1 VSANV
6 VADKPTDDKEFS
18 GKSGG
23 DKTAE
28 KGSHKEDHK
37 DRNSLHEKKVVEVA
51 AHIDHSKSQALFA
64 RAKEHIPGGVNSPV
78 RSCKAVG
85 GEPIFIAR
93 ADGPYMFDEDHNRYV
108 DYVGSWGAM
117 ILGHKHPRVLQA
129 IEDAVQCGTSYGAP
143 CRAEVDMAELICLMV
158 PSVEMVRMV
167 NSGTEAC
174 MSAVRLA
181 RAFTKRS
188 LIVKFD
194 GCYHGHAD
202 SFLVK
207 AGSGL
212 ATLGLSASSSPGVP
226 DEFTALTMS
235 LPYNNVDTLRE
246 AFAKKGDQIA
256 AIIVEPVV
264 GNAGVI
270 VPSEEFL
277 KCMQGLCKDT
287 GALLIFDEVM
297 TGFRV
302 ALGGAQEKFG
312 IKPDLTCFGKVIGAG
327 LPVGAYGG
335 RKEIMEMIAPLGP
348 VYQAGTLSG
357 NPLAMAAGLAQLRFL
372 KSGKPNKELA
382 LTTET
387 LANGL
392 KELATKLDVHMQ
404 VASVPGMLS
413 VFFTEHEVVD
423 FDSALKCDTEF
434 FSKVWHGLTKRGI
447 YWPPSQFEAAF
458 ISAVHSR
465 VDIQDT
471 LAAFEE
477 SIVEAKSGQ
486 SK

>member
-1 VSANV
+1 MSANV
-6 VADKPTDDKEFS
+6 VADKPTDEKESVDKNS
-18 GKSGG
+18 A
-23 DKTAE
+23 DK
-28 KGSHKEDHK
+28 
-37 DRNSLHEKKVVEVA
+37 NSLNKKKVVEVA
-51 AHIDHSKSQALFA
+51 AHIDHSRSAALFA
-64 RAKEHIPGGVNSPV
+64 RAKERIPGGVNSPV

-85 GEPIFIAR
+85 GEPIFIAH
-93 ADGPYMFDEDHNRYV
+93 ADGAYMFDVDKNRYI

-143 CRAEVDMAELICLMV
+143 CKAEVEMAELICEMV

-181 RAFTKRS
+181 RAFTKKS

-212 ATLGLSASSSPGVP
+212 ATLGISGASSPGVP
-226 DEFTALTMS
+226 EEFTALTLS
-235 LPYNNVDTLRE
+235 LPFNNVDSLRE

-277 KCMQGLCKDT
+277 KSMQGLCKDT

-302 ALGGAQEKFG
+302 ALGGAQEKFSV
-312 IKPDLTCFGKVIGAG
+312 KPDLTCFGKIIGGG

-335 RKEIMEMIAPLGP
+335 RKDIMEMIAPLGP

-387 LANGL
+387 LATGL
-392 KELATKLDVHMQ
+392 KEVGEKLKVPLQ
-404 VASVPGMLS
+404 VVSVPGMLS
-413 VFFTEHEVVD
+413 VFFADHEVTD
-423 FDSALKCDTEF
+423 FDTALNPIPTF
-434 FSKVWHGLTKRGI
+434 W
-447 YWPPSQFEAAF
+447 
-458 ISAVHSR
+458 
-465 VDIQDT
+465 
-471 LAAFEE
+471 
-477 SIVEAKSGQ
+477 Q
-486 SK
+486 SMAWSD

>member
-1 VSANV
+1 VSLKDKRLSTSKASAKGQKAMGANV
-6 VADKPTDDKEFS
+6 VADKPTEDKEIL
-18 GKSGG
+18 
-23 DKTAE
+23 DK
-28 KGSHKEDHK
+28 D
-37 DRNSLHEKKVVEVA
+37 SLHRKKVMDVA
-51 AHIDHSKSQALFA
+51 AHIDHSKSAALFA
-64 RAKEHIPGGVNSPV
+64 RAKERIPGGVNSPV

-85 GEPIFIAR
+85 GEPIFIAH
-93 ADGPYMFDEDHNRYV
+93 ADGAHMFDVDKNRYI

-143 CRAEVDMAELICLMV
+143 CKAEVEMAELICEMV
-158 PSVEMVRMV
+158 PSVEMIRMV

-181 RAFTKRS
+181 RAFTKKS

-212 ATLGLSASSSPGVP
+212 ATLGISGASSPGVP
-226 DEFTALTMS
+226 DEFTALTLS
-235 LPYNNVDTLRE
+235 LPFNNVDALRE

-270 VPSEEFL
+270 VPSHEFL

-302 ALGGAQEKFG
+302 SLGGAQEKFG
-312 IKPDLTCFGKVIGAG
+312 IKPDLTCFGKIIGGG

-335 RKEIMEMIAPLGP
+335 RKDIMEMIAPLGP

-372 KSGKPNKELA
+372 KSGKPTKELA
-382 LTTET
+382 LTTES
-387 LANGL
+387 LATGL
-392 KELATKLDVHMQ
+392 KEVGEKLNVPLQ
-404 VASVPGMLS
+404 VVSVPGMLS
-413 VFFTEHEVVD
+413 VFFNDKEVTD
-423 FDSALKCDTEF
+423 FDSALKSNTELF
-434 FSKVWHGLTKRGI
+434 GKVWHGLIKRGI

-458 ISAVHSR
+458 LSAVHSR
-465 VDIQDT
+465 VDIQET
-471 LAAFEE
+471 ITAFEE
-477 SIVEAKSGQ
+477 SIAEAKA
-486 SK
+486 

>member
-1 VSANV
+1 MSANV
-6 VADKPTDDKEFS
+6 VADKPVDEKE
-18 GKSGG
+18 
-23 DKTAE
+23 TL
-28 KGSHKEDHK
+28 HK
-37 DRNSLHEKKVVEVA
+37 DSLNQKKVMETAV
-51 AHIDHSKSQALFA
+51 HLDHSKSSALFA
-64 RAKEHIPGGVNSPV
+64 RAKERIPGGVNSPV

-85 GEPIFIAR
+85 GEPIFIAH
-93 ADGPYMFDEDHNRYV
+93 ADGAHMFDVDKNRYI

-143 CRAEVDMAELICLMV
+143 CKAEVEMAELICEMV

-212 ATLGLSASSSPGVP
+212 ATLGISGASSPGVP
-226 DEFTALTMS
+226 EEFTAMTLS
-235 LPYNNVDTLRE
+235 LPFNNVDTLRE

-256 AIIVEPVV
+256 AIIVEPIV

-270 VPSEEFL
+270 VPSDEFL

-302 ALGGAQEKFG
+302 SLGGAQEKFG
-312 IKPDLTCFGKVIGAG
+312 IKPDLTCFGKIIGGG

-335 RKEIMEMIAPLGP
+335 RKDIMEMIAPLGP

-372 KSGKPNKELA
+372 KTGKPNKELA
-382 LTTET
+382 IVTEN
-387 LANGL
+387 LAIGL
-392 KELATKLDVHMQ
+392 KEVGEKLEVPLQ
-404 VASVPGMLS
+404 VVSVPGMLS
-413 VFFTEHEVVD
+413 VFFSDKEVTD
-423 FDSALKCDTEF
+423 FDSAQKSNTELF
-434 FSKVWHGLTKRGI
+434 GKVWHGLIKRGI

-465 VDIQDT
+465 IDILET
-471 LAAFEE
+471 ITAFEE
-477 SIVEAKSGQ
+477 SIAEAKA
-486 SK
+486 

>member
-1 VSANV
+1 MSANV
-6 VADKPTDDKEFS
+6 VADKPTEEKE
-18 GKSGG
+18 
-23 DKTAE
+23 TAE
-28 KGSHKEDHK
+28 KD
-37 DRNSLHEKKVVEVA
+37 SLHKKKVLEVA
-51 AHIDHSKSQALFA
+51 VHIDHSKSAALFA
-64 RAKEHIPGGVNSPV
+64 RAKERIPGGVNSPV

-93 ADGPYMFDEDHNRYV
+93 ADGAYMFDEDRNRYI

-117 ILGHKHPRVLQA
+117 ILGHKHPRVQQA
-129 IEDAVQCGTSYGAP
+129 IEDAAVCGTSYGAP
-143 CRAEVDMAELICLMV
+143 CKAEVEMAELICEMV

-188 LIVKFD
+188 LVVKFD

-202 SFLVK
+202 SFLIK

-212 ATLGLSASSSPGVP
+212 ATLGISGASSPGVP
-226 DEFTALTMS
+226 DEFTALTLS

-302 ALGGAQEKFG
+302 SLGGAQEKFG
-312 IKPDLTCFGKVIGAG
+312 IKPDLTCFGKIIGGG

-335 RKEIMEMIAPLGP
+335 RKDIMELIAPLGP

-372 KSGKPNKELA
+372 KSGRPNKELA
-382 LTTET
+382 LVTET
-387 LANGL
+387 LATSLREVG
-392 KELATKLDVHMQ
+392 EKLNVPLQ
-404 VASVPGMLS
+404 VVSVPGMLS
-413 VFFTEHEVVD
+413 VFFNEQPVTD
-423 FDSALKCDTEF
+423 FDTALKSNTELF
-434 FSKVWHGLTKRGI
+434 GKVWHGLIKRGV

-458 ISAVHSR
+458 ISAVHSKA
-465 VDIQDT
+465 DIQET
-471 LAAFEE
+471 IVAFEE
-477 SIVEAKSGQ
+477 AIAEAKG
-486 SK
+486 

>member
-1 VSANV
+1 MGANV
-6 VADKPTDDKEFS
+6 VADKPTEDKEIL
-18 GKSGG
+18 
-23 DKTAE
+23 DK
-28 KGSHKEDHK
+28 D
-37 DRNSLHEKKVVEVA
+37 SLHRKKVMDVA
-51 AHIDHSKSQALFA
+51 AHIDHSKSAALFA
-64 RAKEHIPGGVNSPV
+64 RAKERIPGGVNSPV

-85 GEPIFIAR
+85 GEPIFIAH
-93 ADGPYMFDEDHNRYV
+93 ADGAHMFDVDKNRYI

-143 CRAEVDMAELICLMV
+143 CKAEVEMAELICEMV
-158 PSVEMVRMV
+158 PSVEMIRMV

-181 RAFTKRS
+181 RAFTKKS

-212 ATLGLSASSSPGVP
+212 ATLGISGASSPGVP
-226 DEFTALTMS
+226 DEFTALTLS
-235 LPYNNVDTLRE
+235 LPFNNVDALRE

-270 VPSEEFL
+270 VPSHEFL

-302 ALGGAQEKFG
+302 SLGGAQEKFG
-312 IKPDLTCFGKVIGAG
+312 IKPDLTCFGKIIGGG

-335 RKEIMEMIAPLGP
+335 RKDIMEMIAPLGP

-372 KSGKPNKELA
+372 KSGKPTKELA
-382 LTTET
+382 LTTES
-387 LANGL
+387 LATGL
-392 KELATKLDVHMQ
+392 KEVGEKLNVPLQ
-404 VASVPGMLS
+404 VVSVPGMLS
-413 VFFTEHEVVD
+413 VFFNDKEVTD
-423 FDSALKCDTEF
+423 FDSALKSNTELF
-434 FSKVWHGLTKRGI
+434 GKVWHGLIKRGI

-458 ISAVHSR
+458 LSAVHSR
-465 VDIQDT
+465 VDIQET
-471 LAAFEE
+471 ITAFEE
-477 SIVEAKSGQ
+477 SIAEAKA
-486 SK
+486 

>member
-1 VSANV
+1 MSANV
-6 VADKPTDDKEFS
+6 VADKPADEKDAAAKAVPNKAVDK
-18 GKSGG
+18 
-23 DKTAE
+23 D
-28 KGSHKEDHK
+28 
-37 DRNSLHEKKVVEVA
+37 SLNRKKVADAVV
-51 AHIDHSKSQALFA
+51 HIDHGRSAALFA
-64 RAKEHIPGGVNSPV
+64 RAKERIPGGVNSPV

-85 GEPIFIAR
+85 GEPIFIAN
-93 ADGPYMFDEDHNRYV
+93 ADGAYMIDEDRNSYI

-117 ILGHKHPRVLQA
+117 ILGHKHPRVMQA
-129 IEDAVQCGTSYGAP
+129 IEDALHCGTSYGAP
-143 CRAEVDMAELICLMV
+143 CRAEVEMAELICQMV

-188 LIVKFD
+188 LVVKFD

-202 SFLVK
+202 SFLIK

-212 ATLGLSASSSPGVP
+212 ATLGLSGSPGVP

-235 LPYNNVDTLRE
+235 LPFNNVDTLRE

-277 KCMQGLCKDT
+277 KSMQGLCKDT

-312 IKPDLTCFGKVIGAG
+312 IKPDLSCFGKIIGGG

-335 RKEIMEMIAPLGP
+335 RKDIMEQIAPLGP

-372 KSGKPNKELA
+372 KTGKPHKDLVTITESLQTGLTA
-382 LTTET
+382 LSEK
-387 LANGL
+387 L
-392 KELATKLDVHMQ
+392 KVPMQ
-404 VASVPGMLS
+404 VVSVPGMLS
-413 VFFTEHEVVD
+413 VFFSDSPVTD
-423 FDSALKCDTEF
+423 FDSAKKADTDF
-434 FSKVWHGLTKRGI
+434 FGKVWHGLIKRGI

-465 VDIQDT
+465 ADVQETI
-471 LAAFEE
+471 AAFEE
-477 SIVEAKSGQ
+477 SILEAMPFT
-486 SK
+486 

>member
-1 VSANV
+1 M
-6 VADKPTDDKEFS
+6 ADKAADEKDTDQKDQKHASDK
-18 GKSGG
+18 
-23 DKTAE
+23 
-28 KGSHKEDHK
+28 H
-37 DRNSLHEKKVVEVA
+37 SLDQKKVAESFSHV
-51 AHIDHSKSQALFA
+51 DHSKSAALFA

-85 GEPIFIAR
+85 GEPVFIHH
-93 ADGPYMFDEDHNRYV
+93 ADGAYMYDEDENRYI

-117 ILGHKHPRVLQA
+117 ILGHRHPRVSQA

-143 CRAEVDMAELICLMV
+143 CRAEVEMAELICQMV

-174 MSAVRLA
+174 MSAIRLA
-181 RAFTKRS
+181 RAFTKRN

-202 SFLVK
+202 AFLVK

-212 ATLGLSASSSPGVP
+212 ATLGLNTAASSPGVP
-226 DEFTALTMS
+226 GEFTAMTMS
-235 LPYNNVDTLRE
+235 LPYNNVDALRE
-246 AFAKKGDQIA
+246 AFAKKGDEIA

-270 VPSEEFL
+270 VPTEEFL
-277 KCMQGLCKDT
+277 KSMQGLCKDT

-302 ALGGAQEKFG
+302 SLGGAQEKFG
-312 IKPDLTCFGKVIGAG
+312 VKPDLTCFGKVIGGG

-335 RKEIMEMIAPLGP
+335 RKDIMEMIAPLGP

-372 KSGKPNKELA
+372 RSGKPNKELA
-382 LTTET
+382 LTTEA
-387 LANGL
+387 LATGL
-392 KELATKLDVHMQ
+392 KEVGAKLNVPLQ
-404 VASVPGMLS
+404 VVSVPGMLS
-413 VFFTEHEVVD
+413 VFFTSEEVKD
-423 FDSALKCDTEF
+423 FDSALKCNTELF
-434 FSKVWHGLTKRGI
+434 GKVWHGLIKRGI

-465 VDIQDT
+465 HDVQETI
-471 LAAFEE
+471 AAFED
-477 SIVEAKSGQ
+477 SISEAK
-486 SK
+486 

>member
-1 VSANV
+1 
-6 VADKPTDDKEFS
+6 
-18 GKSGG
+18 
-23 DKTAE
+23 
-28 KGSHKEDHK
+28 
-37 DRNSLHEKKVVEVA
+37 
-51 AHIDHSKSQALFA
+51 
-64 RAKEHIPGGVNSPV
+64 
-78 RSCKAVG
+78 
-85 GEPIFIAR
+85 
-93 ADGPYMFDEDHNRYV
+93 
-108 DYVGSWGAM
+108 
-117 ILGHKHPRVLQA
+117 
-129 IEDAVQCGTSYGAP
+129 
-143 CRAEVDMAELICLMV
+143 MAELICQMV

-188 LIVKFD
+188 IIVKFD

-212 ATLGLSASSSPGVP
+212 ATLGISGSSSPGVP
-226 DEFTALTMS
+226 EEFTALTIS
-235 LPYNNVDTLRE
+235 LPFNNVDTLRE
-246 AFAKKGDQIA
+246 VFAQKGDQIA

-270 VPSEEFL
+270 VPGDEFL

-302 ALGGAQEKFG
+302 SLGGAQERFG
-312 IKPDLTCFGKVIGAG
+312 IKPDLTCFGKIIGGG
-327 LPVGAYGG
+327 LPVGAFGG
-335 RKEIMEMIAPLGP
+335 RKEIMELVAPLGP

-382 LTTET
+382 HATES
-387 LANGL
+387 LASGL
-392 KELATKLDVHMQ
+392 KEVGEKLKVPLQ
-404 VASVPGMLS
+404 VVSVPGMLS
-413 VFFTEHEVVD
+413 IFFSEHEVTD
-423 FDSALKCDTEF
+423 FDSALKCNTEMF
-434 FSKVWHGLTKRGI
+434 GKVWHGLIKRGI

-458 ISAVHSR
+458 LSAVHSQL
-465 VDIQDT
+465 DIQETVD
-471 LAAFEE
+471 AFEE
-477 SIVEAKSGQ
+477 SIAEARA
-486 SK
+486 